1 MNIGLRGKL
10 LIPIIA
16 VIVLGFS
23 VMSYISYRQS
33 YQALEKSIVNDAEG
47 SAEGLA
53 NVLGLVFSNAQI
65 DAGSVATRSLVRD
78 LLTADTV
85 DPDKVA
91 AQDQIFKELVAA
103 QPLYQTVGIFDR
115 KGKMLSCSE
124 PKSKGADFSD
134 RDFFKSAMAGT
145 GIISQP
151 YLSRIVNRHF
161 VAVSAPVRGSGGE
174 VVGVAYVAVDLPT
187 LSEKYVK
194 EVGIGEHGYGLILD
208 KAGQFVGYP
217 KPDGLMNAELAS
229 KALVAQRLRG
239 ETKARDHFEAE
250 FNGTSAFYC
259 YVRDPITGW
268 AAVVRGDKSDLFGD
282 LQALLITNLVLA
294 AGSIVVASL
303 LVFFLVNGVVG
314 ALIKGVRFAR
324 DVAEGHLDG
333 QLAVSRKDEIG
344 QLADSLRSIPQSLNR
359 IMEEYA
365 SLGKR
370 IESGHFAAEGEAGKF
385 SGDFARLV
393 EGTNSIVR
401 TFRTVID
408 SIPSPVIMLTRDRR
422 ATYLN
427 GAAVALAGSDYA
439 GRTCGELFRR
449 DDYDTPQCGLR
460 QAIETGRSASGETR
474 AHPGGKDLDIAYTSL
489 PLRDA
494 KGEVSAILQL
504 ITDLTSIKSTQRT
517 ILEVANQAAD
527 IANRM
532 AAASE
537 ELSAQVEQVS
547 RGADVQRD
555 RVAGTATSMEEMN
568 ATVLEVARN
577 AGQASVQAEETR
589 SRAQNGSE
597 LVGKVTAAINKVHTV
612 AADMQT
618 AMQELGRQAESIGG
632 VMNVISDIADQTNLL
647 ALNAAI
653 EAARAGEAGRG
664 FAVVADEVRKLAEK
678 TMSATTEVGA
688 NIQGIQQATKANI
701 SRMEDAAQGVELA
714 TQLAGT
720 SGEALRTI
728 LELAGASFSSV
739 SGIAAAAEQQSA
751 TSEEINRAV
760 EEINR
765 IAGETASGMSQ
776 SASAVREVS
785 IMAQELRALLARLQ

>member
-1 MNIGLRGKL
+1 MHIGLRGKL

-16 VIVLGFS
+16 VIILGFS
-23 VMSYISYRQS
+23 VMSYISYHQS
-33 YQALEKSIVNDAEG
+33 YLALERSIIGNAEG

-53 NVLGLVFSNAQI
+53 NVVGLVFANAKI
-65 DAGSVATRSLVRD
+65 DAASVASRSLVRD
-78 LLTADTV
+78 LLTADV
-85 DPDKVA
+85 PDPGKVTT
-91 AQDQIFKELVAA
+91 QDQIFKDLATG

-115 KGKMLSCSE
+115 KGKMVSCSE

-134 RDFFKSAMAGT
+134 RDFFKSAMGGT

-151 YLSRIVNRHF
+151 YLSRIANRYF

-174 VVGVAYVAVDLPT
+174 VVGVAYVAVDLPA
-187 LSEKYVK
+187 LSETYVK
-194 EVGIGEHGYGLILD
+194 EVNIGDQGYGLLLD
-208 KAGQFVGYP
+208 KNGQFVGHP
-217 KPDGLMNAELAS
+217 KPESLMNAELAS
-229 KALVAQRLRG
+229 KAPVAQRLRG
-239 ETKARDHFEAE
+239 DTKARDHFNSE
-250 FNGTSAFYC
+250 FNGEDVFYS
-259 YVRDPITGW
+259 YVRDPVTGW
-268 AAVVRGDKSDLFGD
+268 AAIVRGDMSDLFSD
-282 LQALLITNLVLA
+282 LR
-294 AGSIVVASL
+294 SL
-303 LVFFLVNGVVG
+303 LVTNITLAGVSILVVSVIVFLLVNGVVR
-314 ALIKGVRFAR
+314 ALVKGVNFAR
-324 DVAEGHLDG
+324 EVAAGNLNG
-333 QLAVSRKDEIG
+333 QLDVVRKDEIG
-344 QLADSLRSIPQSLNR
+344 SLADSLRSIPQSLKK

-370 IESGHFAAEGEAGKF
+370 IESGHFASQGDVAKF

-393 EGTNSIVR
+393 EGTNSIV
-401 TFRTVID
+401 TIFRTVID
-408 SIPSPVIMLTRDRR
+408 SIPSPVIMLTKDRQ

-427 GAAVALAGSDYA
+427 TMAVGLAGGEYA
-439 GRTCGELFRR
+439 GKTCGELFRR
-449 DDYDTPQCGLR
+449 DDYDSDQCGLR
-460 QAIETGRSASGETR
+460 RAIETGRASSGETR
-474 AHPGGKDLDIAYTSL
+474 AHPGGKDMDIAYTSL

-494 KGEVSAILQL
+494 KGEVTVILQL
-504 ITDLTSIKSTQRT
+504 ITDLTEIKSTQRT
-517 ILEVANQAAD
+517 IMEVASQAAD

-577 AGQASVQAEETR
+577 AGQASTQADETR
-589 SRAQNGSE
+589 SKAQAGSE
-597 LVGKVTAAINKVHTV
+597 LVGKVTAAINKVHSV
-612 AADMQT
+612 AADMQA
-618 AMQELGRQAESIGG
+618 AMRELGKQAESIGG

-688 NIQGIQQATKANI
+688 NIQGIQQATSANI
-701 SRMEDAAQGVELA
+701 RRVEDAAQSVELA
-714 TQLAGT
+714 TQLADN
-720 SGEALRTI
+720 SGAALHSI

-739 SGIAAAAEQQSA
+739 SGIATAAEQQSA
-751 TSEEINRAV
+751 TSEEINRAI

-785 IMAQELRALLARLQ
+785 VMAQELRTLLKRLQ